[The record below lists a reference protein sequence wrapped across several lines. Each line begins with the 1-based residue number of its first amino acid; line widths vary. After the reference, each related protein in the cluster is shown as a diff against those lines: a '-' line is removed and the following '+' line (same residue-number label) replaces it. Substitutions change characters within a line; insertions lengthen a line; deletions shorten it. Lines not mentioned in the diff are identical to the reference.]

1 MKKIYL
7 SLLFMGV
14 LGLAYPSE
22 MKGQSETKA
31 PIEGIDIYP
40 NPVNGTKLYITSISG
55 KSKTVTVYNV
65 LGEKIMFKVMTT
77 KELDISSLLSGV
89 YILRVKI
96 GEETFTKKV
105 IIN

>member
-7 SLLFMGV
+7 SLLFIGV
-14 LGLAYPSE
+14 FGLLHPSE
-22 MKGQSETKA
+22 VKGQSDIKD

-40 NPVNGTKLYITSISG
+40 NPVKGTKLYITSISG
-55 KSKTVTVYNV
+55 KSKTVTVFNV

-77 KELDISSLLSGV
+77 TELDISSLLSGV